1 MRWVVA
7 GIGGCGWRRSEVARR
22 SWPEQLELGGD
33 DEQMKKVMC
42 WLPFPPSSL
51 TSPLKMDLTYIYT
64 HICHITP
71 KIPMFG

>member
-1 MRWVVA
+1 MMMKIRWSSGV
-7 GIGGCGWRRSEVARR
+7 
-22 SWPEQLELGGD
+22 

-71 KIPMFG
+71 KIPMFH